1 MRPWIL
7 LSALLLLTNQPA
19 SAIDEPA
26 TGDHAMVVTAEPLA
40 TQAAVRVLVEGGS
53 AADAAITAALVLAVT
68 EPYSS
73 GVGGGGF
80 FVGWDQGDQSAYAL
94 DCRETAPS
102 AASRDMFLGA
112 DGVADPALSRTGAL
126 SVATPGLIRGLWDL
140 HQREGRLAWGRL
152 LRPAIDLAADGF
164 PVQEMLAQ
172 RLAYHHGK
180 GRFDSAM
187 QAVFMP
193 SGQVPPVGS
202 LLRQEDLAR
211 TLAAVAGQGPDA
223 FYAGPVAEAMAGSV
237 QRSGGILTTADLAAY
252 RSVWRDPIRGSYRGH
267 EIIGMPPPSSGGVHL
282 VQMLNILE
290 GFDLAGKGYGSAD
303 AWHLMFEAMKF
314 AYADRSRFMGDPDHT
329 PIPVA
334 RLTSREHAAQQRSRI
349 AVDHAL
355 APTSIEG
362 APRGPESDHTTHLS
376 VVDAQ
381 GNAVAATLTINLS
394 FGSGMIA
401 EGTGVILN
409 DEMDD
414 FAAAP
419 GTPNAFGL
427 IQSDAN
433 AVAPHRRPLSSMTPT
448 IVLRDG
454 AVAMVTGSP
463 GGAKIITSTLQ
474 TIVHVLDFG
483 MDVRQAVAAPRIH
496 HQWYPETGYY
506 EEFGMSPDTR
516 RALEDLGHRLT
527 ARSPMGNVQ
536 VILRDHEQGRWT
548 GASDPRGMGL
558 AQGY

>member
-1 MRPWIL
+1 MRSWMIL
-7 LSALLLLTNQPA
+7 STLLLLVSQTA
-19 SAIDEPA
+19 LAIDGPA
-26 TGDHAMVVTAEPLA
+26 IGDHAMVVTAEPLA
-40 TQAAVRVLVEGGS
+40 TQAAVTVLVEGGT

-80 FVGWDQGDQSAYAL
+80 FVGWQQDDQSSYAL

-102 AASRDMFLGA
+102 AASRDMFLGE
-112 DGVADPALSRTGAL
+112 DGSADPALSRTGAL
-126 SVATPGLIRGLWDL
+126 SVATPGLIRGCWDL
-140 HQREGRLAWGRL
+140 HQRHGKLPWTRL
-152 LRPAIDLAADGF
+152 LEPAIDLAATGF

-172 RLAYHHGK
+172 RLAYHHAHH
-180 GRFDSAM
+180 RFDPAM
-187 QAVFMP
+187 QEVFIP
-193 SGQVPPVGS
+193 GGLVPQVGS

-211 TLAAVAGQGPDA
+211 TLAAVAEKGPDA
-223 FYAGPVAEAMAGSV
+223 FYAGPVAEAMANSV
-237 QRSGGILTTADLAAY
+237 QQSGGILTVADLASY
-252 RSVWRDPIRGSYRGH
+252 RTVWRDPIRGDYRGH

-290 GFDLAGKGYGSAD
+290 GYDLAASGYGSAD
-303 AWHLMFEAMKF
+303 AWHLMLESMKF

-334 RLTSREHAAQQRSRI
+334 MLTSQEHADAQRSRI
-349 AVDHAL
+349 VVDHAL
-355 APTSIEG
+355 DPTSIEG
-362 APRGPESDHTTHLS
+362 APRGPESDHTTHFS

-394 FGSGMIA
+394 FGSGMVA
-401 EGTGVILN
+401 AGTGVILN

-454 AVAMVTGSP
+454 AVIMVTGSP

-483 MDVRQAVAAPRIH
+483 MDVRQAVSVPRIH

-516 RALEDLGHRLT
+516 RALESRGHQLI

-536 VILRDHEQGRWT
+536 VILRDHEHECWT